1 MRGRFLFGAL
11 AALMLLPAVAA
22 AANPEGWR
30 LAGNDPSSYM
40 MDRDSV
46 EAYAGKPSGRLMSV
60 CEPAQW
66 WRRWRESTGSDSSM
80 GCKGFGTMMQ
90 SFDAGDYARKR
101 VRFSGYVKAR
111 EVQEWAGLWMRVDG
125 EGDPPQTLAFDNMK
139 GRPIQGS
146 KDWARYDVVLDVRR
160 DATRI
165 YVGILLHGRGTVWL
179 SGVTFEVVGTDVP
192 TTDWHAEGGNK

>member
-1 MRGRFLFGAL
+1 MRARFLVVL
-11 AALMLLPAVAA
+11 AILISLHAVAA
-22 AANPEGWR
+22 AVRPEGWR

-46 EAYAGKPSGRLMSV
+46 ETYAGRPSGRLMSV
-60 CEPAQW
+60 CE
-66 WRRWRESTGSDSSM
+66 STGSDSTM

-90 SFDAGDYARKR
+90 CIDAGDFARKR

-111 EVQEWAGLWMRVDG
+111 EVREWAGLWMRVDG
-125 EGDPPQTLAFDNMK
+125 EGDPPEMLAFDNMK

-146 KDWARYDVVLDVRR
+146 RDWTRYDVVLDVRR

-165 YVGILLHGRGTVWL
+165 FFGILLHGRGTVWL
-179 SGVTFEVVGTDVP
+179 SASSFEAVSTAVP
-192 TTDWHAEGGNK
+192 TTGEPAEGGNK